1 MKCFHCRNN
10 IDNPLRT
17 IMIFDGRFA
26 NDITLSRGDM
36 DIIMEATFRIPLVD
50 DQIVKFFHYECF
62 RFVAGKEYVT

>member
-1 MKCFHCRNN
+1 
-10 IDNPLRT
+10 
-17 IMIFDGRFA
+17 MIFDGRFA